1 VSGQV
6 NRLDVPFGAAI
17 DRGRRIAFT
26 FEGERFEGYA
36 GDTVASALAANGQW
50 ILSRS
55 FKYHRPRGILTMA
68 GQDANT
74 LVQLPRE
81 PNALADRVLI
91 TEGLEVTSQNV
102 AGSLGSDRMAMM
114 GWFSRFLPVG
124 FYYKAFF
131 RPRFAWAFWEPFFR
145 RWAGLG
151 RLSEDATYR
160 YYDKAYGW
168 HDIVVV
174 GGGPAGLSAALE
186 AAAAGADVALIDE
199 NPQLGGSLAYAR
211 ADADAASLLR
221 EMTEAV
227 AAQPAITVM
236 TDAICNGW
244 FADNWL
250 PVVRGHRLYKL
261 RARQVV
267 FATGAMEQP
276 LVFRN
281 NDLPGVMMASAA
293 QRLLRQ
299 YGVRPGHR
307 AVVVTANEQGYDA
320 TLDLVEAGCEVV
332 AVLDLR
338 DHPPK
343 NPSTEAARAQGIA
356 ILPGWTVYEAV
367 ATPGNRHVR
376 GTIAARIKG
385 RGQVSDERRTFNCDL
400 VCMSVGFAPTYQ
412 LLAHAGGQIEYSS
425 QASTFLVRQ
434 VPKDIHVAGALNA
447 SYRLQAAMVEG
458 RHAGGTAAKALGL
471 RVGKQPAIPEERGQV
486 GHSHPCPVFPHPRGK
501 DFVDFDEDLTVADLR
516 NAIAE
521 GYDNIELVKRY
532 STVGMGPSQGRHSA
546 LNTIRIAAEATG
558 RAEDA
563 IGHTTARPP
572 FAAEAFGV
580 LAGRAFDPMRRT
592 PMHHR
597 HIEAGAQMMAAGAWL
612 RPAYYG
618 RPADRE
624 RLVRDE
630 ALAVHCNV
638 GLIDVSTLGKM
649 EIRGPDA
656 TVFLERMYTFAYAN
670 QPVGRS
676 RYVLMTDEAGTIIDD
691 GVACRLDE
699 HHFYV
704 TATTGGADSVYREM
718 LRRNA
723 MWQLDVD
730 ITNVAAAFAAVNLA
744 GPLARELLTP
754 LCAGLDLSKKAFPYL
769 AVRQGEVAG
778 MPARLFRVGFV
789 GELGYEIHVPSGY
802 GEALWDKL
810 MEAGRPFDIVPF
822 GVEAQRLLRLE
833 KGHIIVGQDTDG
845 LTIPQEAAMAWAIAR
860 RKPYF
865 IGKRALEIQERRGIA
880 RTLVGFELAPDAPL
894 PEECHL
900 TLLDGKIAGRVTSV
914 ARSRALDK
922 VIGLAYVDPEQAEPG
937 GFFDIKIAQGRIIKA
952 KVVTLPFYDPDNA
965 RQEM

>member
-1 VSGQV
+1 MSVQV
-6 NRLDVPFGAAI
+6 NRLDAPFGAAI
-17 DRGRRIAFT
+17 DRGRHVAFT
-26 FEGERFEGYA
+26 FEGKRFEGYA

-55 FKYHRPRGILTMA
+55 FKYHRPRGVLTMA

-74 LVQLPRE
+74 LVQLPDE
-81 PNALADRVLI
+81 PNALADRVPI
-91 TEGLEVTSQNV
+91 TEGLAVTAQNV
-102 AGSLGSDRMAMM
+102 AGSLHSDRMAMT

-124 FYYKAFF
+124 FYYKTFF

-145 RWAGLG
+145 RRAGLG
-151 RLSEDATYR
+151 RLREDATGS

-168 HDIVVV
+168 YDVVVV

-186 AAAAGADVALIDE
+186 AAAAGVGVALIDE

-211 ADADAASLLR
+211 TGAEAAGLLR
-221 EMTEAV
+221 ELTEAV
-227 AAQPAITVM
+227 AAQPAISVM
-236 TDAICNGW
+236 TGAICNGW
-244 FADNWL
+244 FTDNWL
-250 PVVRGHRLYKL
+250 PVVRGHRLCKL

-299 YGVRPGHR
+299 YGVRPGRR

-320 TLDLVEAGCEVV
+320 ALDLVDAGCEVA
-332 AVLDLR
+332 AVLDLC
-338 DHPPK
+338 DQIPK
-343 NPSTEAARAQGIA
+343 NASTDALREFGVPMLA
-356 ILPGWTVYEAV
+356 GWTAYEAL
-367 ATPGNRHVR
+367 ATSGNRHVR
-376 GTIAARIKG
+376 GVIAAQVKG
-385 RGQVSDERRTFNCDL
+385 RGVVSDERRTFDCDL
-400 VCMSVGFAPTYQ
+400 VCMSVGVAPAYQ
-412 LLAHAGGQIEYSS
+412 LLAHAGGQVEYSS
-425 QASTFLVRQ
+425 QASTFVVRQ

-447 SYRLQAAMVEG
+447 SYRLHAAVADG
-458 RHAGGTAAKALGL
+458 RHAGWAAAKALGL
-471 RVGKQPAIPEERGQV
+471 PVGKQPAIPEERAQV
-486 GHSHPCPVFPHPRGK
+486 GHSHPCPVFAHPRGK

-521 GYDNIELVKRY
+521 GYDHIELLKRY

-558 RAEDA
+558 RAEEM
-563 IGHTTARPP
+563 IGRTTARPP

-580 LAGRAFDPMRRT
+580 LAGRAFDPVRLT

-597 HIEAGAQMMAAGAWL
+597 HVEAGAQMMPAGAWL

-618 RPADRE
+618 RPENRE

-630 ALAVHCNV
+630 ALAVRRSV
-638 GLIDVSTLGKM
+638 GLIDASTLGKM

-656 TVFLERMYTFAYAN
+656 AEFLERMYTFAYAK
-670 QPVGRS
+670 QAVGRS
-676 RYVLMTDEAGTIIDD
+676 RYVLMTDETGTIIDD
-691 GVACRLDE
+691 GVACRLGDQ
-699 HHFYV
+699 HFYV
-704 TATTGGADSVYREM
+704 TATTGNADAVYREM

-730 ITNVAAAFAAVNLA
+730 ITNVSAAYAAVNLA
-744 GPLARELLTP
+744 GPLARDVLAP
-754 LCAGLDLSKKAFPYL
+754 LCAGLDLSGSAFPYL

-778 MPARLFRVGFV
+778 IPARLFRVGFV
-789 GELGYEIHVPSGY
+789 GELGYEIHVPSSY
-802 GEALWDKL
+802 GEALWDRL
-810 MEAGRPFDIVPF
+810 TEAGRPFDILPF

-845 LTIPQEAAMAWAIAR
+845 LTIPQEAGMAWAIAR
-860 RKPYF
+860 KKPYF
-865 IGKRALEIQERRGIA
+865 VGKRALEIQERRGMA
-880 RTLVGFELAPDAPL
+880 RTLVGFELASEAPL

-900 TLLDGKIAGRVTSV
+900 TLLDGNIAGRVTSV
-914 ARSRALDK
+914 AHSPALDK

-937 GFFDIKIAQGRIIKA
+937 GFFDIKVAQGRIIRA

-965 RQEM
+965 RQGM

>member
-1 VSGQV
+1 
-6 NRLDVPFGAAI
+6 
-17 DRGRRIAFT
+17 
-26 FEGERFEGYA
+26 
-36 GDTVASALAANGQW
+36 
-50 ILSRS
+50 
-55 FKYHRPRGILTMA
+55 
-68 GQDANT
+68 
-74 LVQLPRE
+74 
-81 PNALADRVLI
+81 
-91 TEGLEVTSQNV
+91 
-102 AGSLGSDRMAMM
+102 
-114 GWFSRFLPVG
+114 
-124 FYYKAFF
+124 
-131 RPRFAWAFWEPFFR
+131 
-145 RWAGLG
+145 
-151 RLSEDATYR
+151 
-160 YYDKAYGW
+160 
-168 HDIVVV
+168 
-174 GGGPAGLSAALE
+174 
-186 AAAAGADVALIDE
+186 
-199 NPQLGGSLAYAR
+199 
-211 ADADAASLLR
+211 
-221 EMTEAV
+221 
-227 AAQPAITVM
+227 
-236 TDAICNGW
+236 
-244 FADNWL
+244 
-250 PVVRGHRLYKL
+250 
-261 RARQVV
+261 
-267 FATGAMEQP
+267 
-276 LVFRN
+276 
-281 NDLPGVMMASAA
+281 
-293 QRLLRQ
+293 
-299 YGVRPGHR
+299 
-307 AVVVTANEQGYDA
+307 
-320 TLDLVEAGCEVV
+320 
-332 AVLDLR
+332 
-338 DHPPK
+338 
-343 NPSTEAARAQGIA
+343 
-356 ILPGWTVYEAV
+356 
-367 ATPGNRHVR
+367 
-376 GTIAARIKG
+376 
-385 RGQVSDERRTFNCDL
+385 
-400 VCMSVGFAPTYQ
+400 
-412 LLAHAGGQIEYSS
+412 
-425 QASTFLVRQ
+425 
-434 VPKDIHVAGALNA
+434 
-447 SYRLQAAMVEG
+447 
-458 RHAGGTAAKALGL
+458 
-471 RVGKQPAIPEERGQV
+471 
-486 GHSHPCPVFPHPRGK
+486 
-501 DFVDFDEDLTVADLR
+501 
-516 NAIAE
+516 
-521 GYDNIELVKRY
+521 
-532 STVGMGPSQGRHSA
+532 
-546 LNTIRIAAEATG
+546 
-558 RAEDA
+558 
-563 IGHTTARPP
+563 
-572 FAAEAFGV
+572 
-580 LAGRAFDPMRRT
+580 
-592 PMHHR
+592 
-597 HIEAGAQMMAAGAWL
+597 MAAGAWL

-789 GELGYEIHVPSGY
+789 GELGYEIHVPSSY
-802 GEALWDKL
+802 GEALWDRL
-810 MEAGRPFDIVPF
+810 TEAGRPFDIVPF